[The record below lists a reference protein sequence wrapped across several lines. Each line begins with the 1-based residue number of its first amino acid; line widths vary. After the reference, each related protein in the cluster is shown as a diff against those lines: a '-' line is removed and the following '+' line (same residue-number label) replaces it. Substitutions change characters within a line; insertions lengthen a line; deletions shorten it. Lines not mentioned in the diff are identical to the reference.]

1 MYFRRDLKGFLLE
14 IVIPLVI
21 IALGCSI
28 LGMSFVAIQPSLLL
42 DMNLYNPQS
51 IFYSGYSSLNENE
64 L

>member
-21 IALGCSI
+21 IAFGCAI

-42 DMNLYNPQS
+42 DMNFYNS
-51 IFYSGYSSLNENE
+51 
-64 L
+64 